1 MKALRSA
8 AWPPPAY
15 QRLPTTR
22 THKHGRLQGTRG
34 IRHRGCWASAAV
46 AGRDTAEVSCGTQ
59 PWLAPVF
66 TGEGADSGARQEENW
81 NLHYANATMTVKQ
94 PLEPTAPHCRFS
106 CRHRS
111 DSPPT
116 HDNPH
121 AAADKATRHSQQ
133 SSASQLHVHLPE
145 RKHTATLAWQAPT
158 SLANLGASHRHI
170 SRSGLRPSDQPPTI
184 SPSPNTQSG
193 PETRVFRRPQSTDN

>member
-1 MKALRSA
+1 M
-8 AWPPPAY
+8 
-15 QRLPTTR
+15 
-22 THKHGRLQGTRG
+22 GTRQSLEA
-34 IRHRGCWASAAV
+34 RRVVPPRCA
-46 AGRDTAEVSCGTQ
+46 
-59 PWLAPVF
+59 PWPQEPFLAPLVPRWVGALLANYAVQIDQNSRPAS
-66 TGEGADSGARQEENW
+66 GEEENW

-121 AAADKATRHSQQ
+121 AAADKATRHPQ
-133 SSASQLHVHLPE
+133 SSASQLHLPE

-170 SRSGLRPSDQPPTI
+170 SRMHRLLGVRSARVHPLRLGQ
-184 SPSPNTQSG
+184 NLL
-193 PETRVFRRPQSTDN
+193 